1 MSQSAI
7 EFFMAINIGD
17 NDVHKVRDELL
28 KIEEIELVHCLLGPD
43 DMLCKGSVKQYCD
56 LKGLLKDKINPMI
69 EAQFTP
75 IQSSETLMVVEHYG
89 DHVADICAERP
100 DGLGVWVMCDLNI
113 SDASALNVF
122 LRTTDAIKSVYCVT
136 GRHDALVYVEA
147 ADKEQLMQAIDVSIR
162 NLRTLTRKGSRKA
175 LSRTDTRLV
184 LM

>member
-1 MSQSAI
+1 MKETDI
-7 EFFMAINIGD
+7 PFFMAIDVGD
-17 NDVHKVRDELL
+17 NDVHKVREELL
-28 KIEEIELVHCLLGPD
+28 AIDEIKMVHCLLGPD
-43 DMLCKGSVKQYCD
+43 DMLCFGKVKAYSS

-75 IQSSETLMVVEHYG
+75 IQRSETFMVV
-89 DHVADICAERP
+89 DHLGEDVSLPRYSKPE
-100 DGLGVWVMCDLNI
+100 GLGVWVMCDLNI
-113 SDASALNVF
+113 SDASALGVF
-122 LRTTDAIKSVYCVT
+122 LRTNEFIHSVYCVT

-147 ADKEQLMQAIDVSIR
+147 PDQAQLMQAIDVTIR